1 MHSNPSLISMRYKP
15 VIWFSLFALGFY
27 LSCTADHS
35 TAKHPAVQT
44 NKTTVDSIFNDSL
57 IPINIGAAEPTLA
70 ETIEAPSNQKRNST
84 ILPPQNH
91 KYQLAKSVLDRLWQS
106 AGSLNEPKPTIK
118 IISSKKIIAQYK
130 PGSHVIE
137 LEQNLFDVCA
147 SFDSD
152 SLAVLAFVIGHE
164 LAHVFQMSI
173 SNSHASH
180 PFLAYDKQLPSSIRK
195 EKIADIHG
203 IFLAYLSGYL
213 RSGDIVPTIIKR
225 LYDHYN
231 LHQYKLNGYDDFPT
245 RKLIAE
251 EVKLKA
257 DTLRHVFEF
266 ANHCTRIGLPQL
278 AEAGYRYVL
287 TFYKGAE
294 IYHNLALCNT
304 FSALSISN
312 KQADLFVYPF
322 TLETQTNLTL
332 VRAKPERLTTA
343 ENEQRQDLLQLAIE
357 QLDSTIQ
364 KRPKAILPRIHQ
376 ACILSLS
383 KQTSAALDSLARL
396 NRFTLPANTQA
407 NVDLTEALVLLSTS
421 NLQQQEQGK
430 KILQTLSSGPVS
442 PIHTLAKFN
451 LSQLENT
458 LWEIDDNTSCPSKM
472 LEVPSIDKAVNQFHL
487 YNEIKPFDINETI
500 SIGWKKDGPNTRWT
514 GFFMGTEQLNLLTIK
529 TNTLGSE
536 SQTSWLSSSNCP
548 IWIEDLGAHPNKR
561 QVVHIIEKVR
571 RLQ

>member
-1 MHSNPSLISMRYKP
+1 MRYKP

-35 TAKHPAVQT
+35 TAKHPSVQT
-44 NKTTVDSIFNDSL
+44 NKTTVDSIFIDSL

-70 ETIEAPSNQKRNST
+70 DTKETPSNQKRNST
-84 ILPPQNH
+84 PLPQNH
-91 KYQLAKSVLDRLWQS
+91 KYQLAKSVLDRLWKS
-106 AGSLNEPKPTIK
+106 AGSFNESKPTIK
-118 IISSKKIIAQYK
+118 IISSEKIIAQYK

-173 SNSHASH
+173 SSSH

-231 LHQYKLNGYDDFPT
+231 LKKYNLIGYDDFST

-266 ANHCTRIGLPQL
+266 ANHCTRIGLPKL

-294 IYHNLALCNT
+294 IYHNLALCNA
-304 FSALSISN
+304 FSALSVSN
-312 KQADLFVYPF
+312 KQADLFIYPF
-322 TLETQTNLTL
+322 ALETQTNLTL
-332 VRAKPERLTTA
+332 IRAKPERLTA
-343 ENEQRQDLLQLAIE
+343 IENKKRQDLLQLAIQ
-357 QLDSTIQ
+357 QLDSTLRKNPQ
-364 KRPKAILPRIHQ
+364 AILPRIHQ
-376 ACILSLS
+376 ASILSLA
-383 KQTSAALDSLARL
+383 KQSNAALDKLSQI
-396 NRFTLPANTQA
+396 NRFTLPPNIKEK
-407 NVDLTEALVLLSTS
+407 VDLTKALVLLSTS
-421 NLQQQEQGK
+421 NQLQQEQGK
-430 KILQTLSSGPVS
+430 KILQHLSSNTSS
-442 PIHTLAKFN
+442 PSNTLARFN
-451 LSQLENT
+451 LSQIENT
-458 LWEIDDNTSCPSKM
+458 LWEADNNMACPM
-472 LEVPSIDKAVNQFHL
+472 QILQTPSINTAINQFHL
-487 YNEIKPFDINETI
+487 YNEILPFDINEII
-500 SIGWKKDGPNTRWT
+500 SFGWSKDGPNTRWI
-514 GFFMGTEQLNLLTIK
+514 GYHMGTEQLNLLTIK
-529 TNTLGSE
+529 TNTLVSK
-536 SQTSWLSSSNCP
+536 SQNSWLSSTTCP
-548 IWIEDLGAHPNKR
+548 IWIEDLRSQHSKSQA
-561 QVVHIIEKVR
+561 VHIVEKVSR
-571 RLQ
+571 PH